1 MNFTTSVIFMSQTLT
16 YDKETPE
23 SSEECIPE
31 EALQVLSDEDNDAE
45 ICIETITDEERR
57 EDQQPSGGAG

>member
-1 MNFTTSVIFMSQTLT
+1 MSQTLT

-31 EALQVLSDEDNDAE
+31 ETLQVLSDEDNDAE